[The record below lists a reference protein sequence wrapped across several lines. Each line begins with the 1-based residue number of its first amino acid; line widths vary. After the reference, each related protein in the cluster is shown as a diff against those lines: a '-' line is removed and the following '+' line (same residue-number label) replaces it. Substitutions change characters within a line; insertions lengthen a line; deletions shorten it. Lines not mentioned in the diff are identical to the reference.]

1 MPIHPVPP
9 PLCLYQDLSELTAIK
24 TDDIISTLQHHNL
37 LHHQKG
43 QHVLYAPP
51 KLVEQL
57 LKEAGSGCVIEN
69 QGSQGKL
76 VWTPYNAEKD
86 YAGYRG

>member
-1 MPIHPVPP
+1 M
-9 PLCLYQDLSELTAIK
+9 
-24 TDDIISTLQHHNL
+24 
-37 LHHQKG
+37 
-43 QHVLYAPP
+43 LYAPP